1 MDIQAKINALKES
14 IHASLTKDSSADDIK
29 AVEDKEKALDEI
41 LTDVETLKKE
51 KQEVT
56 DLYIQASKN
65 QGSKDAPSDEQK
77 EKQPRSL
84 EEIAQEVI
92 SKDKK

>member
-14 IHASLTKDSSADDIK
+14 IHASLTKDSTPDQIK
-29 AVEDKEKALDEI
+29 DVEAKEKELDEI
-41 LTDVETLKKE
+41 ANEFTEEVKRR
-51 KQEVT
+51 QEVT

-65 QGSKDAPSDEQK
+65 QGSKDAPSDDQK
-77 EKQPRSL
+77 KKQPRSL

>member
-29 AVEDKEKALDEI
+29 AVEDKEKVLDEI

>member
-1 MDIQAKINALKES
+1 MDIQAKINSLKEK
-14 IHASLTKDSSADDIK
+14 IHATLTKDSTPEDIK
-29 AVEDKEKALDEI
+29 AVEAKEQALDEI
-41 LTDVETLKKE
+41 QADIDTIIKE

-65 QGSKDAPSDEQK
+65 QGSSEKPTEEK
-77 EKQPRSL
+77 EEKQPRSL

-92 SKDKK
+92 AKDKK

>member
-65 QGSKDAPSDEQK
+65 QGSKDAPSDDQK